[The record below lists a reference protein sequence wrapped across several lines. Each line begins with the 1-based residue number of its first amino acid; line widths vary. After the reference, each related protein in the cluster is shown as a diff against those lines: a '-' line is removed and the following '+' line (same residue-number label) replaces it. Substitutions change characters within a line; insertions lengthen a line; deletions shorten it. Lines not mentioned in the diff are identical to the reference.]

1 MNNIGRIKLRHLAI
15 SIVFVLGCFTLRG
28 QTLEEAKELYLEGR
42 YAEALPIFQ
51 IEYRSKPNDASLNH
65 WLGVCLYETGNI
77 RDAEKHLAYASQKK
91 IPEAYIYLGELYT
104 KMYRF
109 DEAEKEF
116 EKYRKIKRR
125 DKEAL
130 ARLEE
135 KQAYADRLKRLVK
148 RTEDIQ
154 IIDSI
159 AVAKNKFLSAYR
171 LSASSGSL
179 VPMNEFFSDY
189 PNSTLPVFI
198 NEKKDKI
205 YFSQQDP
212 ERGLEICSMEK
223 LLDNFGNRKILPPPV
238 NDEKDQAYPFV
249 MTDGVTLYFAS
260 TGHNSLGGYDLYVTR
275 YNLSSDSYLNPNQM
289 NMPFNSPFNDY
300 MMVIDEEK
308 NVGWFATD
316 RFLPKDSV
324 CVYTF
329 IPNREVTLIESDDEH
344 YLAKRARISSI
355 KDTWKPGVDYAPLIA
370 LAKEKQALPEKEEG
384 KGDFEFIIDDHHTY
398 HKLSDFKSP
407 TAGELFAKALTLQE
421 TLDRYQA
428 ELAAKREQYAES
440 NAADKNKLAD
450 AILSLEK
457 DTEALYK
464 EIQQLTLQAR
474 NEEIRNMSR

>member
-1 MNNIGRIKLRHLAI
+1 
-15 SIVFVLGCFTLRG
+15 
-28 QTLEEAKELYLEGR
+28 
-42 YAEALPIFQ
+42 
-51 IEYRSKPNDASLNH
+51 
-65 WLGVCLYETGNI
+65 
-77 RDAEKHLAYASQKK
+77 
-91 IPEAYIYLGELYT
+91 
-104 KMYRF
+104 
-109 DEAEKEF
+109 
-116 EKYRKIKRR
+116 
-125 DKEAL
+125 
-130 ARLEE
+130 
-135 KQAYADRLKRLVK
+135 
-148 RTEDIQ
+148 
-154 IIDSI
+154 
-159 AVAKNKFLSAYR
+159 
-171 LSASSGSL
+171 
-179 VPMNEFFSDY
+179 
-189 PNSTLPVFI
+189 
-198 NEKKDKI
+198 
-205 YFSQQDP
+205 
-212 ERGLEICSMEK
+212 
-223 LLDNFGNRKILPPPV
+223 V

-329 IPNREVTLIESDDEH
+329 IPNREVTLIESDDEQ

-355 KDTWKPGVDYAPLIA
+355 KDTWKPGVDYSPLIA

>member
-223 LLDNFGNRKILPPPV
+223 LLDVGQPVVVVSRAKRLQLRAEVSEKYADRLPALTGANFKPSYG
-238 NDEKDQAYPFV
+238 D
-249 MTDGVTLYFAS
+249 TLY
-260 TGHNSLGGYDLYVTR
+260 
-275 YNLSSDSYLNPNQM
+275 
-289 NMPFNSPFNDY
+289 
-300 MMVIDEEK
+300 
-308 NVGWFATD
+308 
-316 RFLPKDSV
+316 
-324 CVYTF
+324 
-329 IPNREVTLIESDDEH
+329 
-344 YLAKRARISSI
+344 
-355 KDTWKPGVDYAPLIA
+355 
-370 LAKEKQALPEKEEG
+370 
-384 KGDFEFIIDDHHTY
+384 
-398 HKLSDFKSP
+398 KLSDLNGRLISYGRAVDDNSFYIPVIFDFDNRGDIIPGSYVEVFLLSLP
-407 TAGELFAKALTLQE
+407 LMDVIAVPVSALTEEQGLHFVYVQLEKEIFKKQE
-421 TLDRYQA
+421 VRIGLSDGERVRILSGLKEGDRVVTKGTYQVK
-428 ELAAKREQYAES
+428 LAATASVIPEGHSHAH
-440 NAADKNKLAD
+440 
-450 AILSLEK
+450 
-457 DTEALYK
+457 
-464 EIQQLTLQAR
+464 
-474 NEEIRNMSR
+474 